1 MDKEKLNDI
10 IENVGAIAIIACIAT
25 ITIYF
30 LKLIME

>member
-10 IENVGAIAIIACIAT
+10 IENVGAIVIIACITT

-30 LKLIME
+30 IKLIME